1 VDFEFDPDK
10 SASNKLKHGI
20 DFKEAQDLWL
30 VQAVVVRSD
39 QGGEARYV
47 RIARYRD
54 GDLRTAIYTHRGT
67 KIRIISVR
75 KASRTDRK
83 LYEEN
88 IS

>member
-10 SASNKLKHGI
+10 SASNQLKHGI

-47 RIARYRD
+47 RIARHRD
-54 GDLRTAIYTHRGT
+54 GDLWTAIYTHRGT
-67 KIRIISVR
+67 NIRIISVR
-75 KASRTDRK
+75 KASRTDRR

>member
-10 SASNKLKHGI
+10 SASNQLKHGI

-39 QGGEARYV
+39 WGAEPRYA
-47 RIARYRD
+47 RIARHRD
-54 GDLRTAIYTHRGT
+54 GDLWTSIYTHRGT
-67 KIRIISVR
+67 TIRILSVW
-75 KASRTDRK
+75 KASRSDRK
-83 LYEEN
+83 LYEEH

>member
-10 SASNKLKHGI
+10 SASNRLKHGI
-20 DFKEAQDLWL
+20 DFNEPQDLWL

-39 QGGEARYV
+39 WGGEVRYA
-47 RIARYRD
+47 RIARRRD
-54 GDLRTAIYTHRGT
+54 GDLWTAIYTHRGT
-67 KIRIISVR
+67 NIRIISVR
-75 KASRTDRK
+75 KASRSDRK

>member
-1 VDFEFDPDK
+1 MDFEFDPDK
-10 SASNKLKHGI
+10 SASNQLKHGI

-39 QGGEARYV
+39 RGGEARYV
-47 RIARYRD
+47 RIARHRD
-54 GDLRTAIYTHRGT
+54 GDLWTAIYTHRGT
-67 KIRIISVR
+67 NIRIISVR
-75 KASRTDRK
+75 KANRTDRK

>member
-20 DFKEAQDLWL
+20 DFIESQDLWQ
-30 VQAVVVRSD
+30 VRAVVVRSD
-39 QGGEARYV
+39 RSGEGRYA
-47 RIARYRD
+47 RIAMHRD
-54 GDLRTAIYTHRGT
+54 GNLWTAIYTHRET
-67 KIRIISVR
+67 SIRIISVR
-75 KASRTDRK
+75 KASRSDRK

>member
-10 SASNKLKHGI
+10 SASNQLKHGI
-20 DFKEAQDLWL
+20 DFMEARDLWL

-39 QGGEARYV
+39 RGAEPRYA
-47 RIARYRD
+47 RIARHRD
-54 GDLRTAIYTHRGT
+54 GNLWTAIYTQRGT
-67 KIRIISVR
+67 NIRIISVR